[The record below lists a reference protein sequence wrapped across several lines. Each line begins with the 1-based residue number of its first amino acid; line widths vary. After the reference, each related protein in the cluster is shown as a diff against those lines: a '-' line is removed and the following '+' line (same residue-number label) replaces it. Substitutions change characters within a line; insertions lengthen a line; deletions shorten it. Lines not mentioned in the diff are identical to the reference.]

1 MAELRIETVEGFAL
15 ATVMARKGIA
25 AEAICHALGIEVPAA
40 CASQTNSA
48 GLSLISTG
56 PGTWLAYQAKRDPT
70 WIPGLQE
77 RLSGLASVSDQSG
90 GYTMLRLSGPAA
102 RTLLQR
108 GVAIDLHPE
117 AFGPGS
123 AANTLIAHIGVLLWQ
138 LDAVPTYQLAVFR
151 SYSESFSHWL
161 HTAAAAV

>member
-1 MAELRIETVEGFAL
+1 MADLTIETMEGYAL
-15 ATVMARKGIA
+15 ATIMARKGVGNGGIYQ
-25 AEAICHALGIEVPAA
+25 ALQIEVPTTG
-40 CASQTNSA
+40 ASRFNNT
-48 GLSLISTG
+48 GLSLVSTG
-56 PGTWLAYQAKRDPT
+56 PGTWLAYRADRDAAS
-70 WIPGLQE
+70 IAELQQ

-90 GYTMLRLSGPAA
+90 GYTILRLSGSSA

-123 AANTLIAHIGVLLWQ
+123 VACTFIAHIGVVLWQ

-151 SYSESFSHWL
+151 SYSESFNHWL
-161 HTAAAAV
+161 HSSAAVE